1 MVRLGWARCSQVRQ
15 VSVGT
20 QTQRL
25 VGSKCTARRP
35 RNHGSVNERRAGLRH
50 QRQVEPKA
58 PQRYSWPHP
67 AAGGPYAE
75 RAAATIRPRTC
86 RSDGFAASGSA
97 SGAAVGRS
105 VRCDQPTGSYDRLVS
120 ADPAKRLHP
129 QAYDALAEGL
139 ATFQWYKPPF
149 SQMMTSL
156 FAGDSSVLAG
166 IDLHA
171 RTKREAAREVVSRLQ
186 RDERR
191 YQSLTVGVLMTL
203 ADYDAGFK
211 HLARLEDGADKV
223 KAAQSALAEI
233 RRVIGRHKQFVENAD
248 ARRAA
253 DAAASAAAAQVWARA
268 QDLEA
273 LKADFY
279 RLSTMND
286 PQRRGLALE
295 PFLNQLFRLFDLDP
309 RAAFALRGEQIDGAF
324 TFDTDDYLL
333 EARWLDGRVDPKQI
347 RDFAGKVAEKAH
359 RTSGLMISMNGFSSE
374 AINLLRRT
382 GSRLLLADGA
392 DLAAVLEGAV
402 GLDELLLRKRRHV
415 AETGNPYLGA
425 HEML

>member
-1 MVRLGWARCSQVRQ
+1 M
-15 VSVGT
+15 
-20 QTQRL
+20 
-25 VGSKCTARRP
+25 
-35 RNHGSVNERRAGLRH
+35 
-50 QRQVEPKA
+50 
-58 PQRYSWPHP
+58 
-67 AAGGPYAE
+67 
-75 RAAATIRPRTC
+75 
-86 RSDGFAASGSA
+86 
-97 SGAAVGRS
+97 
-105 VRCDQPTGSYDRLVS
+105 S

-129 QAYDALAEGL
+129 QAYDALIEGL

-166 IDLHA
+166 IDMHG
-171 RTKREAAREVVSRLQ
+171 RTKREAARELVSRLQ

-233 RRVIGRHKQFVENAD
+233 KRVIGRQKQFVENAD

-273 LKADFY
+273 LKVEFY
-279 RLSTMND
+279 RLSAMND

-295 PFLNQLFRLFDLDP
+295 PFLKQLFKLFDLDP
-309 RAAFALRGEQIDGAF
+309 RAAFALKGEQIDGAF

-333 EARWLDGRVDPKQI
+333 EARWLDGGVDPKQV

-382 GSRLLLADGA
+382 GSRLILADGA
-392 DLAAVLEGAV
+392 DLAAVLEGAL

>member
-1 MVRLGWARCSQVRQ
+1 M
-15 VSVGT
+15 
-20 QTQRL
+20 
-25 VGSKCTARRP
+25 
-35 RNHGSVNERRAGLRH
+35 
-50 QRQVEPKA
+50 
-58 PQRYSWPHP
+58 
-67 AAGGPYAE
+67 
-75 RAAATIRPRTC
+75 
-86 RSDGFAASGSA
+86 
-97 SGAAVGRS
+97 
-105 VRCDQPTGSYDRLVS
+105 S
-120 ADPAKRLHP
+120 ADPSKRLHP

-139 ATFQWYKPPF
+139 ATFQWYKPTF

-166 IDLHA
+166 IDLQG
-171 RTKREAAREVVSRLQ
+171 RTKREASREVVSRLQ

-203 ADYDAGFK
+203 ADYDAEFR
-211 HLARLEDGADKV
+211 HLARLEDGAAKV
-223 KAAQSALAEI
+223 HAARIALAEI
-233 RRVIGRHKQFVENAD
+233 RRVIGQHKTLLEDAD

-253 DAAASAAAAQVWARA
+253 EAAASAAAAQAWART

-279 RLSTMND
+279 QLSAVTD

-295 PFLNQLFRLFDLDP
+295 PFLNRLFTLFDLDP
-309 RAAFALRGEQIDGAF
+309 RAAFALKGEQIDGAF

-333 EARWLDGRVDPKQI
+333 EARWLSESVDPKQV

-359 RTSGLMISMNGFSSE
+359 RTSGLMLSINGFSVE
-374 AINLLRRT
+374 AVNLLRRN

-392 DLAAVLEGAV
+392 DLAAVLEGAL
-402 GLDELLLRKRRHV
+402 GLDELLLRKRRHA

-425 HEML
+425 REMM